1 MEASGRDPPPTW
13 WRLTPCENFRISGLT
28 QRTALRYLGGLMTT
42 TDDTTTV
49 LDHPFTRAGMGRAPF
64 KFVGACSIPSNW
76 LAGENPSAYN
86 AALSA
91 LPRHLKGGLG
101 TCCHCGMAIM
111 NVFIVR
117 NADGD
122 EYGVGCD
129 CIEKVGDT
137 VVTTA
142 MRMAKN
148 KMEREKRAAKRDARH
163 QRAAA
168 AAKAER
174 EAYAASPEGIA
185 AAAAK
190 AAEEKAE
197 AERRAAIQA
206 ETMPLGE
213 RLKDGRGGFC
223 DSVAFDLIGGQRL
236 RGRAA
241 EIAADILAKQCG
253 RRNSKAYAE
262 ELDRVWPLLT
272 GEA

>member
-1 MEASGRDPPPTW
+1 
-13 WRLTPCENFRISGLT
+13 
-28 QRTALRYLGGLMTT
+28 MTT
-42 TDDTTTV
+42 TDDTTATV
-49 LDHPFTRAGMGRAPF
+49 KTHPFTTAGMGPAPF
-64 KFVGACSIPSNW
+64 RFVGACSIPSNW

-129 CIEKVGDT
+129 CIEKVGDMK
-137 VVTTA
+137 VVPA
-142 MRMAKN
+142 MKLAKA
-148 KMEREKRAAKRDARH
+148 KMEREKRRAKAEAKRVARE
-163 QRAAA
+163 AAR
-168 AAKAER
+168 KAER

-185 AAAAK
+185 AAAA
-190 AAEEKAE
+190 AE
-197 AERRAAIQA
+197 AERQAEIARRAAIQA
-206 ETMPLGE
+206 VTGPLAE

-223 DSVAFDLIGGQRL
+223 DSVAFDLAGGSYL

-253 RRNSKAYAE
+253 RRNSKAYEAE
-262 ELDRVWPLLT
+262 LARVWPLLT